1 MKSPISVTANRAFF
15 MFGFEYDNAVIVEQ
29 RQVLEAA
36 LSTNP
41 KTQKALQKLINVVLK
56 DARLEVVSALRA
68 SYKNGDPHK
77 TAYSVRRV
85 VYKKLLGANLNILD
99 QRKKRGDK
107 PSDYEPPRKLKTGQR
122 GGNRVPRSMRTHQVM
137 GYRGIDREWIA
148 HIVNIGTVQRTAGTR
163 NGRLHGNRGSIS
175 PRNNFGPAATQ
186 AMERAAE
193 KLSTLIDTEL
203 MKMLNKN

>member
-1 MKSPISVTANRAFF
+1 

-77 TAYSVRRV
+77 TAYSVRRI
-85 VYKKLLGANLNILD
+85 VYKKLLGANLNILG

-107 PSDYEPPRKLKTGQR
+107 VSNYEPPRTLRKGQR
-122 GGNRVPRSMRTHQVM
+122 GGNRVPRSFRTQQVM
-137 GYRGIDREWIA
+137 SYRGIDREWIA
-148 HIVNIGTVQRTAGTR
+148 HILDHGTVQRTAGTR
-163 NGRLHGNRGSIS
+163 NGRLHGNRGVIA
-175 PRNNFGPAATQ
+175 PRNIFGPAATQ
-186 AMERAAE
+186 ALERASE
-193 KLSTLIDTEL
+193 KLANLIDTEL
-203 MKMLNKN
+203 MKMLNKTN

>member
-1 MKSPISVTANRAFF
+1 

-56 DARLEVVSALRA
+56 DARLEVVGALKA
-68 SYKNGDPHK
+68 SYHNGDPHK
-77 TAYSVRRV
+77 TAYSVRRI

-107 PSDYEPPRKLKTGQR
+107 TSNYEPPRTLRKGQR
-122 GGNRVPRSMRTHQVM
+122 GGNRMTRSPRTWQVM
-137 GYRGIDREWIA
+137 SYRGIDREWIA
-148 HIVNIGTVQRTAGTR
+148 HIVDSGTVQRTSGTR
-163 NGRLHGNRGSIS
+163 YGRIHANRGAIA
-175 PRNNFGPAATQ
+175 PRNIFGPAARQ
-186 AMERAAE
+186 ALEKASE
-193 KLSTLIDTEL
+193 KLAYLIDTEL
-203 MKMLNKN
+203 MKMLNKK